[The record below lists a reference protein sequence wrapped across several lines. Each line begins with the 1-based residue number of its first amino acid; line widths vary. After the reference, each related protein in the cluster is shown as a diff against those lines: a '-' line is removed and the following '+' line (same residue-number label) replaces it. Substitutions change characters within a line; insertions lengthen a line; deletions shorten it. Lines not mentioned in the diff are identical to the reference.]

1 MLSREQR
8 KAWRLARL
16 CPVEE
21 LYNVDRRR
29 LEEEEIFLWVH
40 RGMHNFFDFF

>member
-8 KAWRLARL
+8 KAWRLASL

-21 LYNVDRRR
+21 LDEVDRRR

-40 RGMHNFFDFF
+40 CGVHNFF